1 MDETDVEKSRNNTWF
16 LDLHRGDTLSLANE
30 IDLLRRNAEDDE
42 ALIDSLKT
50 ELEYIKN
57 ERDTVFDDLNKIL
70 QEEIDREVIETIRKV
85 ADEDKNIF

>member
-1 MDETDVEKSRNNTWF
+1 MNETDVEKSQNNTWF
-16 LDLHRGDTLSLANE
+16 LDLHRGDTLSLSNE
-30 IDLLRRNAEDDE
+30 IDLLQRNAEDDE

-57 ERDTVFDDLNKIL
+57 ERDTVFGDLNKIL
-70 QEEIDREVIETIRKV
+70 QEEINREVIETIRKV